1 MSITVEDRVARLEQ
15 TAVTAEN
22 FSSYADE
29 WAKAR
34 ATSIVVRGVVGLPG
48 AALRA
53 VFGWAKRKSAPAPVP
68 AEPAP
73 APVPA

>member
-1 MSITVEDRVARLEQ
+1 MSITIEERVCRLEQ
-15 TAVTAEN
+15 TAITAEN
-22 FSSYADE
+22 FSAHADE

-53 VFGWAKRKSAPAPVP
+53 MFGWAKSRKSAPVP

-73 APVPA
+73 APVTA